1 MLLIKDFFFFFLV
14 EGGKSLLLQ
23 SMTKAVSALGL
34 EMHCRQEPEN
44 MYLVVGKNERYYT
57 SISVS

>member
-1 MLLIKDFFFFFLV
+1 
-14 EGGKSLLLQ
+14 
-23 SMTKAVSALGL
+23 MTKAVSALGL